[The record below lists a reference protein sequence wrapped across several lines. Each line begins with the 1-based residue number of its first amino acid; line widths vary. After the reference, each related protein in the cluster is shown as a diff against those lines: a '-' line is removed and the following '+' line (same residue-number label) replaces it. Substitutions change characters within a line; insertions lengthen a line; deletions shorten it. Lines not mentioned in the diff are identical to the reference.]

1 MHRLE
6 TSHYMTTFKIL
17 GHLCYTFIATAV
29 VVVRNDSYEAVFS
42 DIFFWAA
49 AFLGTGLM
57 LTVEKIDPKN
67 REKVTTKRIIFSVL
81 ASIAIVFVAGT
92 VRASTLEDAEFERNH
107 WFYGIV
113 MLACAIAPELIRL
126 IITESP
132 RAIATGVNN
141 GLKSGVKKMMGGE
154 LMGGADTADD
164 ELGETDNLENKPQD
178 EQ

>member
-1 MHRLE
+1 MHRFE
-6 TSHYMTTFKIL
+6 TSHYMTTLKIL
-17 GHLCYTFIATAV
+17 GHLGYTFITAAV

-42 DIFFWAA
+42 DPFFWAA

-67 REKVTTKRIIFSVL
+67 REKVTTKRVAFSAL
-81 ASIAIVFVAGT
+81 ASVAIVFVAGT
-92 VRASTLEDAEFERNH
+92 FRASTLEDVEFERNH

-132 RAIATGVNN
+132 RAIATGVNS
-141 GLKSGVKKMMGGE
+141 GLRSGVKR
-154 LMGGADTADD
+154 LMGGGEEPYTD
-164 ELGETDNLENKPQD
+164 EQETNNLENTNN

>member
-1 MHRLE
+1 MHRFE
-6 TSHYMTTFKIL
+6 TSHYMTSLKIL
-17 GHLCYTFIATAV
+17 GHLGYTFLTAAV
-29 VVVRNDSYEAVFS
+29 VVVRNDSYEAVFT

-57 LTVEKIDPKN
+57 LTVEKLDPKN
-67 REKVTTKRIIFSVL
+67 REKVTSKRIAFSAL

-92 VRASTLEDAEFERNH
+92 FRASTLEDVEFERNH

-132 RAIATGVNN
+132 RAIANGVNQ
-141 GLKSGVKKMMGGE
+141 GLKSGVKK
-154 LMGGADTADD
+154 LMGG
-164 ELGETDNLENKPQD
+164 GETPYDEDETQPYNEIKDYKD

>member
-1 MHRLE
+1 MHRFE
-6 TSHYMTTFKIL
+6 TSQYMTSLKIL
-17 GHLCYTFIATAV
+17 GHLGYTFLTAAI
-29 VVVRNDSYEAVFS
+29 VVVRNDSYEAVFT

-67 REKVTTKRIIFSVL
+67 REKVTGKRIAFSAI
-81 ASIAIVFVAGT
+81 ASVAIVFVAGT
-92 VRASTLEDAEFERNH
+92 FRASTLEDVEFERNH

-132 RAIATGVNN
+132 RAIATGVNQ
-141 GLKSGVKKMMGGE
+141 GLKSGVRKMMGG
-154 LMGGADTADD
+154 GDTPYEANESEQFNDTND
-164 ELGETDNLENKPQD
+164 YKD